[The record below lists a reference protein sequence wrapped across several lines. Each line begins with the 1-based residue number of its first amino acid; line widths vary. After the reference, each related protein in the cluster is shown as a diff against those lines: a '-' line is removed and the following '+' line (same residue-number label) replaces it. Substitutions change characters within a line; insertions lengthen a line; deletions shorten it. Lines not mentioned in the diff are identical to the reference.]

1 VRQIPRSQKQNR
13 NRKRGPS
20 RAAPH
25 VPVGGKTVH
34 HDLREKFFGARMQSE
49 FSVLGIAASPLLAFD
64 CQTQKQN
71 NLCVCNDTTTDS
83 AILKISHPI
92 LRFSLDRFFGT
103 VSYCGS
109 RFGGRG
115 SARADRV
122 EDVQHES
129 ARATE
134 PVRVINAK
142 KSSASPTPRPHAKC
156 EALL

>member
-1 VRQIPRSQKQNR
+1 
-13 NRKRGPS
+13 
-20 RAAPH
+20 
-25 VPVGGKTVH
+25 
-34 HDLREKFFGARMQSE
+34 MQSE
-49 FSVLGIAASPLLAFD
+49 FSVLRITASPLLAFD

-109 RFGGRG
+109 RFGGRE

-129 ARATE
+129 AQATE
-134 PVRVINAK
+134 PARVINAK
-142 KSSASPTPRPHAKC
+142 KIEREPNSAPAC
-156 EALL
+156 EV